1 MSNKS
6 LGIVLFLPYV
16 VVVVVGADDND
27 DEPSVSFATPPNQLR
42 ACISGARK

>member
-1 MSNKS
+1 MRVNVQQITANRAFPIYRSVEN
-6 LGIVLFLPYV
+6 
-16 VVVVVGADDND
+16 